1 MKANVKGH
9 TPYDSNYA
17 TCCNRQH
24 YEDTKNISGYQ
35 GLGGRGTMNK
45 QSTEDIKNNENILYD
60 TIMVD
65 ICPYTFV
72 QTQRI
77 YNTKEP

>member
-1 MKANVKGH
+1 
-9 TPYDSNYA
+9 
-17 TCCNRQH
+17 
-24 YEDTKNISGYQ
+24 
-35 GLGGRGTMNK
+35 MNK

-72 QTQRI
+72 KPREYITPRSPNI
-77 YNTKEP
+77 TVDFG

>member
-1 MKANVKGH
+1 
-9 TPYDSNYA
+9 
-17 TCCNRQH
+17 
-24 YEDTKNISGYQ
+24 
-35 GLGGRGTMNK
+35 MNK